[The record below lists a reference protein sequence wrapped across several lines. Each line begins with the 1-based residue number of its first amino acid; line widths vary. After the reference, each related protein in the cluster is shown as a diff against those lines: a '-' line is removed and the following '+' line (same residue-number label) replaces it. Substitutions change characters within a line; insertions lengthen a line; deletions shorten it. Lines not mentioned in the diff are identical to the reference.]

1 MEDEPWESSDCG
13 YIYQKLLKQR
23 CVGYTMTA
31 TAHWSVTWAVLG
43 KTGTIPVATTAT
55 TRLPIIEAQSLNVD
69 PDEYDDPD
77 QYEYVEPDDPN
88 EPANSTSACPRR
100 TSTPPTPTP
109 TPTSQPAPMSPPTP
123 PTNPPPTPP
132 PGPNP
137 RDRGWGG

>member
-69 PDEYDDPD
+69 PDDPD

-109 TPTSQPAPMSPPTP
+109 TPTSQPAPMSQPTP
-123 PTNPPPTPP
+123 TSTPGSNPS
-132 PGPNP
+132 
-137 RDRGWGG
+137 